1 MMIGTLEIRDR
12 FDDLTVGFR
21 SLSQTFGDLASLSPR
36 PVFGSPIQ
44 QSTKADY
51 SWWHVPISIQI
62 QGPWQKLKL
71 SHCTVHLVTPGI
83 AGPPI
88 DMSWKTQDATAS
100 VNTMTLRHGGTAL
113 VPMVARREA
122 ADGLTLITNQSYL
135 RDKKVTWNLNPRAY
149 TCKLELRC
157 GKKRWESPTTTCCAC
172 RQRATATAT
181 SRWKCATGICS
192 RRIPA
197 PPSPAPP
204 RARGTGLACGSISS
218 PCMAKSSPA
227 RTAGR
232 VHETPSVLR

>member
-1 MMIGTLEIRDR
+1 MIGTLELRGR

-21 SLSQTFGDLASLSPR
+21 SLSRTCAELASIMPC

-51 SWWHVPISIQI
+51 SWWHVPITLQV
-62 QGPWQKLKL
+62 QAPWQRLKL
-71 SHCTVHLVTPGI
+71 PHCTVHLVTPGI

-100 VNTMTLRHGGTAL
+100 VNTMTVRHGGTAL

-149 TCKLELRC
+149 TWKLELRC
-157 GKKRWESPTTTCCAC
+157 GKRRWES
-172 RQRATATAT
+172 
-181 SRWKCATGICS
+181 S
-192 RRIPA
+192 
-197 PPSPAPP
+197 
-204 RARGTGLACGSISS
+204 
-218 PCMAKSSPA
+218 
-227 RTAGR
+227 
-232 VHETPSVLR
+232 HYYVLRVPPPGVSNGHFTLEMRHQELQ

>member
-1 MMIGTLEIRDR
+1 MIGTLEIRDR

-62 QGPWQKLKL
+62 QGPLQKLKL

-100 VNTMTLRHGGTAL
+100 VNSMTLRHGGTAL

-135 RDKKVTWNLNPRAY
+135 KDKKVTWNLNPRAY
-149 TCKLELRC
+149 TWKLELRC
-157 GKKRWESPTTTCCAC
+157 GKKRWESP
-172 RQRATATAT
+172 
-181 SRWKCATGICS
+181 
-192 RRIPA
+192 
-197 PPSPAPP
+197 
-204 RARGTGLACGSISS
+204 
-218 PCMAKSSPA
+218 
-227 RTAGR
+227 
-232 VHETPSVLR
+232 HYYVLRVPPAGNSNGHFTLEVRHRNL